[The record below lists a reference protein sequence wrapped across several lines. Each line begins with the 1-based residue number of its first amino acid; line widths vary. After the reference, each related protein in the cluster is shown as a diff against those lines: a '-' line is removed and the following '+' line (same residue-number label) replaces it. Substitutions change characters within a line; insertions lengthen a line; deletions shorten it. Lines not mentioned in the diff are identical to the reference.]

1 MKKLQL
7 EKGFTL
13 IETIIYI
20 GLFGIMCTGIFVS
33 MYPLFTSAQRL
44 TSNILIDSETA
55 FILAKIEYALY
66 NGITSP
72 SATISSPSLGSSGS
86 MLTITNGTQ
95 LYQFKADA
103 SGTFCTAPIACKM
116 LTLALGSNNSFPLN
130 SQRVHIENFVVTHNA
145 PSATA
150 LRSLDISFTTN
161 GVAVGPIRYYIHFKY
176 EHTYLIKWLYCT
188 PLNTYHVDSITCDNS
203 FPCTIWYCKPILH
216 FRP

>member
-103 SGTFCTAPIACKM
+103 SEQSEEWGKE
-116 LTLALGSNNSFPLN
+116 
-130 SQRVHIENFVVTHNA
+130 Q
-145 PSATA
+145 
-150 LRSLDISFTTN
+150 D
-161 GVAVGPIRYYIHFKY
+161 K
-176 EHTYLIKWLYCT
+176 
-188 PLNTYHVDSITCDNS
+188 
-203 FPCTIWYCKPILH
+203 
-216 FRP
+216 